1 MWIILSHYRGLVYM
15 LILDMD
21 DGYSPPRVWMMM
33 LGGRCFMMLLM
44 FPSDLVCWC
53 H

>member
-1 MWIILSHYRGLVYM
+1 M

-21 DGYSPPRVWMMM
+21 DGSSPPRGWMMM

-44 FPSDLVCWC
+44 FPSDLVC
-53 H
+53 